1 MLDIPSRRDAI
12 DDLVILVHGFSAKR
26 LVMWPLALRLR
37 NEGFRVRQWSYP
49 TLFDRIESHARRL
62 REFLQ
67 TELTGERRIHIVAHS
82 MGCIVVRA
90 ALNETT
96 LKNLGRVVMLAPPN
110 RGSPVAGVLS
120 QVLGWVLVPTQEL
133 SDRPTS
139 YVNRLGDT
147 ANMEVG
153 ILAAKYDLLI
163 PLRNTRLASESKHDV
178 VVGTHN
184 SILFSPRVGAKAACF
199 LKTGDWR
206 EPSGRK

>member
-1 MLDIPSRRDAI
+1 VPGLGRVV
-12 DDLVILVHGFSAKR
+12 LLHG
-26 LVMWPLALRLR
+26 LARS
-37 NEGFRVRQWSYP
+37 EGSFRVMERALVAGGYQVANVGYASTGGP
-49 TLFDRIESHARRL
+49 IETLVDVVGQAVQGAVGPVHFV
-62 REFLQ
+62 
-67 TELTGERRIHIVAHS
+67 THS
-82 MGCIVVRA
+82 MGGILVRLWLA
-90 ALNETT
+90 RMRPAEV
-96 LKNLGRVVMLAPPN
+96 GRVVMLAPPN

>member
-12 DDLVILVHGFSAKR
+12 DDLVLLVHGFSAKR
-26 LVMWPLALRLR
+26 LVMWPLARRLR

-49 TLFDRIESHARRL
+49 T
-62 REFLQ
+62 
-67 TELTGERRIHIVAHS
+67 
-82 MGCIVVRA
+82 
-90 ALNETT
+90 
-96 LKNLGRVVMLAPPN
+96 
-110 RGSPVAGVLS
+110 
-120 QVLGWVLVPTQEL
+120 
-133 SDRPTS
+133 
-139 YVNRLGDT
+139 
-147 ANMEVG
+147 
-153 ILAAKYDLLI
+153 LLI